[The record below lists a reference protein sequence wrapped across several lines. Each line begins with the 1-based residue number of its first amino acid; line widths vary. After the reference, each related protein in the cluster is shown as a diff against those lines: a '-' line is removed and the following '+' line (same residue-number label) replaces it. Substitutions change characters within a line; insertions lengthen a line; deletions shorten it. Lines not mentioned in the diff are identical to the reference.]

1 MIVLTPLAPPPT
13 QRYSPAL
20 YSSRK
25 QIIGRSGSMSVNLD
39 DLRAFLVTKG
49 KSSSNIDSIIRVV
62 KKLVSGAGVEHKSKP
77 GETFNYGQIVTLAT
91 DLYALQAEAEEWLP
105 YKKNDPRGC
114 LDRGHGWAL
123 NHPIVNLRDFKE
135 HVLAHGNP
143 PSAPPPPPSAGKGVA
158 PASSAST
165 SAGKACDGGVDSGS
179 GNDSDED
186 VVVEDLATPSKQG
199 PDAAA
204 TPARLGGPSATP
216 AEAAATYGEEILG
229 AQVEIEFDGEAF
241 YKGTVKKYSASVQDN
256 GTVLRQ
262 HYVVFEDG
270 DKKWISDLAGDEK
283 KGLLRWPGG
292 SSSRMNK
299 RLKM

>member
-1 MIVLTPLAPPPT
+1 MHEQVHRTPPDGFVSFQLSWLVFRTVFGLFACDRPPEAMIVPTPLAPPPT

-20 YSSRK
+20 YFES
-25 QIIGRSGSMSVNLD
+25 QTNHRSQRSMSVNLD

-179 GNDSDED
+179 GNDSDSC
-186 VVVEDLATPSKQG
+186 PSC
-199 PDAAA
+199 
-204 TPARLGGPSATP
+204 T
-216 AEAAATYGEEILG
+216 
-229 AQVEIEFDGEAF
+229 
-241 YKGTVKKYSASVQDN
+241 
-256 GTVLRQ
+256 
-262 HYVVFEDG
+262 
-270 DKKWISDLAGDEK
+270 IS
-283 KGLLRWPGG
+283 
-292 SSSRMNK
+292 
-299 RLKM
+299 